1 MFVEND
7 LKLNKNTIKASS
19 DAIAKKISR
28 INALEESNDVS
39 PSEIIA
45 LNPAF
50 E

>member
-7 LKLNKNTIKASS
+7 LKLNKNTIKANS